1 MKRVIELGQ
10 IVAGPTAGLI
20 FADMGFEV
28 IKVEKPGSGDVSREL
43 TGTSA
48 GTFMYYNRGKKSL
61 ELDIKT
67 DFGKE
72 VLTKLLSTA
81 DIIVENM
88 APGTMEKL
96 GFSYEDV
103 KKINSKI
110 IYVSIKGYMKGPYE
124 NRKSLDYP
132 VEIESGLAYMT
143 GTKDRPMRMGASI
156 VDMVAAILGVT
167 KSFQLISENK
177 GGLVEIGLFET
188 AMFLAGQHIAT
199 YQIEKKGLEPIN
211 EMNFAW
217 GIYDYFMSSDN
228 KKLFIAVATD
238 YQWKKFCE
246 GFGLES
252 LITDEKFSSNNA
264 RYMHRDFLIPLIQKK
279 LLYMNYEEIKNI
291 LDLYNISYGTLNKPW
306 DLLHDPQAL
315 RYMVNMNY
323 NNNSYAVP
331 RRAFSVAQNTNAP
344 PLGNCTKKILSDLG
358 YSDTRI
364 EEAIKTMIK

>member
-28 IKVEKPGSGDVSREL
+28 IKIEKPGRGDVSREL

-72 VLTKLLSTA
+72 ALAKLLETA
-81 DIIVENM
+81 DILVENM

-96 GFSYEDV
+96 GFSYGDV

-110 IYVSIKGYMKGPYE
+110 IYISIKGYMEGPYE

-132 VEIESGLAYMT
+132 IEIESGLAYMT
-143 GTKDRPMRMGASI
+143 GTKDHPMRMGASI
-156 VDMVAAILGVT
+156 IDMVAAILGVT
-167 KSFQLISENK
+167 KAFQLISENK

-199 YQIEKKGLEPIN
+199 YQLEKHELKPIN
-211 EMNFAW
+211 EVNFAW
-217 GIYDYFMSSDN
+217 GIYDYFMTSDN

-246 GFGLES
+246 GFS
-252 LITDEKFSSNNA
+252 LQDVISDEKFSSNSD
-264 RYMHRDFLIPLIQKK
+264 RYKHRNYLIPLIQKK
-279 LLYMNYEEIKNI
+279 LISMSYEEIKKRLN
-291 LDLYNISYGTLNKPW
+291 LYNISYGTLNKPW

-315 RYMVNMNY
+315 KYMVNMNY
-323 NNNSYAVP
+323 NNNSYEVP
-331 RRAFSVAQNTNAP
+331 RFPFSVAENNNAP
-344 PLGNCTKKILSDLG
+344 SLGNCTEKILSDLG
-358 YSDTRI
+358 YSDVQI
-364 EEAIKTMIK
+364 KEAIKTTIK